1 MTRLFRDLFVSTLAA
16 PSEAFG
22 SIAPIE
28 SVTPIRR
35 SFTTRFTSTDDCIQ
49 RICSREYYEAVFRV
63 TGADD
68 IAYSPD
74 PPSTYTATEPQQ
86 ITYRRRPSLAGIPVP
101 IPRLEFSESWS
112 RIGGDRLRVD
122 VDASMMRFNVEMS
135 FGPSVAPHAPGV
147 AGSVASSPNGHP
159 IDIHLEGRWESG
171 PGFLHLLFGNVMDQ
185 MVETMEQIMGA
196 VDAEQ

>member
-122 VDASMMRFNVEMS
+122 VDA
-135 FGPSVAPHAPGV
+135 PHAPGV